1 MQTEMAAAIKHR
13 STSITYTFCVESET
27 LTRTAAGSWGRYAVT
42 WYGLP
47 AVTRPVWQPVSSESA
62 PTTPGKMNK
71 ETYRIRSILEKVVRT
86 LSTIMQSRCFPLCS
100 LEHLVEWPQKIR
112 IKWIRPVGFCRKVAP
127 VFVHPEPGRWILS
140 HIGFEGIPTSLRDL
154 LMVEPGGVA
163 DFRMKNE
170 SITPVRQRLAVRGNY

>member
-1 MQTEMAAAIKHR
+1 MPTEMAAAIKHR
-13 STSITYTFCVESET
+13 SPSITYTFCLESET

-71 ETYRIRSILEKVVRT
+71 ETCRIRSILEKLVRI
-86 LSTIMQSRCFPLCS
+86 LSTIMQSRCLS
-100 LEHLVEWPQKIR
+100 LFSLKHVVEWPQKIR
-112 IKWIRPVGFCRKVAP
+112 IKWVRPVGVCRKVTP
-127 VFVHPEPGRWILS
+127 MLVHPEPGRRILS
-140 HIGFEGIPTSLRDL
+140 HIRLEGIPACLRNL
-154 LMVEPGGVA
+154 LMGQPGGVA

-170 SITPVRQRLAVRGNY
+170 SITP